1 MSVNTTSPVSKHLSN
16 HDFIQDII
24 SRYITSVVIKAM
36 DACEQLS
43 RLNLNSESHKTLHVD
58 VLNMKFMPY
67 AHKMDHFV
75 CVQLA
80 YAAVAQFVRAAAVS
94 QYNVIGFIDAGKQT
108 EETIQKWR
116 QRREKEARTGKRG
129 VPQGTSTLL
138 GDMLRELGVTVHYS
152 TVDNDDTLAAY
163 AFQNGGQV
171 LSADRDFFRY
181 WGDGPPLTVYETYTI
196 QDGKLVLIPHSNP
209 TCKPGVSKRKVLDPL
224 PETYTYDPTF
234 RQVMMENKYIRG
246 VPSPILKLIP
256 NPHSTAKEL
265 RRALYARMSEE
276 TKTVQESYPQWLDGD
291 VQWVTEDTT
300 SDNTLDHFL
309 DDPMS
314 AWAHVF
320 GHERKPE
327 GCTALQWKQHLFAQ
341 KLVCFDICV
350 AAQRLGGETDW
361 TILNLLQSSTKH
373 SIKNQSTSS
382 GSGLRVLFS

>member
-1 MSVNTTSPVSKHLSN
+1 
-16 HDFIQDII
+16 
-24 SRYITSVVIKAM
+24 M

-43 RLNLNSESHKTLHVD
+43 RLNLNSEPHKTLHVD

-80 YAAVAQFVRAAAVS
+80 YAAVAQFVRAAKMS

-129 VPQGTSTLL
+129 VPQGTSTVL
-138 GDMLRELGVTVHYS
+138 GDMLRELDVTVHYS

-163 AFQNGGQV
+163 AFENGGQV

-181 WGDGPPLTVYETYTI
+181 WGDGPPLTVYESYTI
-196 QDGKLVLIPHSNP
+196 HNGKLVLIPHSNP
-209 TCKPGVSKRKVLDPL
+209 TCKPGVSKKKVLDPL
-224 PETYTYDPTF
+224 PETYSYDPTF
-234 RQVMMENKYIRG
+234 RQVMTESKYIRG
-246 VPSPILKLIP
+246 VPSPILKLMP

-265 RRALYARMSEE
+265 RRALYARMFPFTAQELQRAPG
-276 TKTVQESYPQWLDGD
+276 TTMLNNMQTVHESYPQWVDGD

-300 SDNTLDHFL
+300 PNSTLDHLL

-320 GHERKPE
+320 GHEKKPE

-350 AAQRLGGETDW
+350 AARRLGGETDC
-361 TILNLLQSSTKH
+361 TILNLLQLSSSFTKH

-382 GSGLRVLFS
+382 ISGLRD